1 MSTTRVNR
9 QTGTLVTVISEAEAG
24 LDPDM
29 KWWTICEDH
38 DRLVGHYTK
47 ADAVS
52 MAASPLTWCEV
63 CNGNEEPDV
72 Y

>member
-1 MSTTRVNR
+1 
-9 QTGTLVTVISEAEAG
+9 LVTVISEAEAG